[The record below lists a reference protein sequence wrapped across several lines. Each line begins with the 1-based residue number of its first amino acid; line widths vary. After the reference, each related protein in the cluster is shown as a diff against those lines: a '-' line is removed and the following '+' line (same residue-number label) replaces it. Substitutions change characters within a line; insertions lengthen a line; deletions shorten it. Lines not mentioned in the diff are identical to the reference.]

1 MSHHRRISLRPMQ
14 ALNLSPATTQ
24 CSRHPFIVAL
34 CRMMRAIS
42 PSRRFHQVG
51 VLNLESLNKHL
62 LRDIGLTNHV
72 EQPWP

>member
-1 MSHHRRISLRPMQ
+1 MSHHRRISLRPVQ
-14 ALNLSPATTQ
+14 ALNLSPATPHL
-24 CSRHPFIVAL
+24 RHPFIVTL

-42 PSRRFHQVG
+42 PSRRFRQVG
-51 VLNLESLNKHL
+51 VLNLESVNEHL

>member
-14 ALNLSPATTQ
+14 ALNLSPATTPHL
-24 CSRHPFIVAL
+24 RHPFIMAL
-34 CRMMRAIS
+34 CRMTRAIS
-42 PSRRFHQVG
+42 PSRRSHRAG
-51 VLNLESLNKHL
+51 VLHLESLNEHV